1 MAWKDL
7 INSAID
13 AYFDDP
19 FSKTMAKAVVN
30 GIVVVIIG
38 IITKEAIRTNLDE
51 EERKRNKSLYGYI
64 QDVQPNTVSISML
77 DRWGDKETDVQY
89 ESSDGVSSLI
99 REGDR
104 I

>member
-51 EERKRNKSLYGYI
+51 EERKRKEIKVYTDTFKMYNQILFLFLCLIDGEIRRLMY
-64 QDVQPNTVSISML
+64 NTNPQMVCL
-77 DRWGDKETDVQY
+77 
-89 ESSDGVSSLI
+89 L
-99 REGDR
+99 
-104 I
+104 